1 MSNKLQFD
9 LSIFDGKDLSAL
21 TKKQRA
27 VVTMALSG
35 KTNTEIAMV
44 IGCSRQNI
52 SLILQNSVKR
62 ILNPPIKKEPPPKNG
77 PRVNYENYRNRDLS
91 ILAHAERETLLMKLN
106 GMNNSEIAAQLGI
119 KNNTVSNNLSKA
131 RQKLDGTFDAEK
143 QRQYA
148 RDHYKKDPK
157 AHYEKVKK
165 VISNN
170 KEKYSNYGKKYYQEH
185 KEYFK
190 NYFKEYDKK
199 YYQEHR
205 EEKLR
210 KQKERDKRKRE
221 NHES

>member
-1 MSNKLQFD
+1 MSKPQGID
-9 LSIFDGKDLSAL
+9 LSVFEGNDLNAL
-21 TKKQRA
+21 TNKQRA
-27 VVTMALSG
+27 VVTMTLDG
-35 KTNTEIAMV
+35 KTGTEIAETL
-44 IGCSRQNI
+44 GCSRQNV
-52 SLILQNSVKR
+52 SLILKNSVKR
-62 ILNPPIKKEPPPKNG
+62 ILDPQIKKEPPAKKG

-91 ILAHAERETLLMKLN
+91 ILTSTEREILLLKLN
-106 GMNNSEIAAQLGI
+106 GLNNSEIAAQLRI

-170 KEKYSNYGKKYYQEH
+170 KEKYSDYG
-185 KEYFK
+185 
-190 NYFKEYDKK
+190 KK

>member
-1 MSNKLQFD
+1 MSKPQGID
-9 LSIFDGKDLSAL
+9 LSVFEGNDLNAL
-21 TKKQRA
+21 TNKQRA
-27 VVTMALSG
+27 VVTMTLDG
-35 KTNTEIAMV
+35 KTGTEIAETL
-44 IGCSRQNI
+44 GCSRQNV
-52 SLILQNSVKR
+52 SLILKNSVKR
-62 ILNPPIKKEPPPKNG
+62 LLNPPVKKEPPPKKE

-91 ILAHAERETLLMKLN
+91 ILAQAERETLLMKLN
-106 GMNNSEIAAQLGI
+106 GMNNSEIAAKLGI
-119 KNNTVSNNLSKA
+119 KKSTVSNNLSKA

-157 AHYEKVKK
+157 THYEKVKK

-170 KEKYSNYGKKYYQEH
+170 KEKYSDYGKKYYQEH

>member
-1 MSNKLQFD
+1 MSKPPGID
-9 LSIFDGKDLSAL
+9 LSVFDGNDLNAL
-21 TKKQRA
+21 TNKQRA
-27 VVTMALSG
+27 VVTMALDG
-35 KTNTEIAMV
+35 KTGAEIAETL
-44 IGCSRQNI
+44 GCSRQNV
-52 SLILQNSVKR
+52 SLILKNSVKR
-62 ILNPPIKKEPPPKNG
+62 LLNPPVGKEPPPKKG

-91 ILAHAERETLLMKLN
+91 ILTSTEREILLLKLN
-106 GMNNSEIAAQLGI
+106 GLNNSEIAAQLRI

-148 RDHYKKDPK
+148 RDYYKKDPK

-170 KEKYSNYGKKYYQEH
+170 KEKYSDYGKKYYQEH

-221 NHES
+221 SHES